1 MTFTMDTPMVFP
13 ILWVLP
19 CISATVGTMGFAMYT
34 PMGFYVYLEALF
46 LSQKLHSK
54 ILCFSSLCS
63 TKILSSFVSN
73 WHLSQVNPPTSSVRS
88 RLLSWSPDDDD
99 DYEGGFNQDDADDD
113 IDDDVYDDVDD
124 GVKAHDVSYLLQPP
138 CLWSREFP
146 CQLLSSQGQ

>member
-1 MTFTMDTPMVFP
+1 MSFTMDTPMVFP

-34 PMGFYVYLEALF
+34 PMGFYVYLDALF

-73 WHLSQVNPPTSSVRS
+73 WHFSQVNPPTSSAQS
-88 RLLSWSPDDDD
+88 HLLSLSP
-99 DYEGGFNQDDADDD
+99 
-113 IDDDVYDDVDD
+113 
-124 GVKAHDVSYLLQPP
+124 
-138 CLWSREFP
+138 EFP
-146 CQLLSSQGQ
+146 ELSASSSVLHLCIFNPYLEELFLSQKLH